1 MHWIRFSFLI
11 LLVAFVQG
19 GSLPDLIALK
29 VGAKPDFLL
38 ILLVFF
44 ALHCYGYEAI
54 ITSFAIGV
62 AADIAAESLG
72 PYFISFGLCGAL
84 LSGMRQF
91 IAIRRTLH
99 VIAAVVATGI
109 VAGMLAYILALFRGQ
124 GWPSH
129 AFSLLFGM
137 AAYSAFLAPYLF
149 SGLLAIIDWL
159 GVKKYHFTR

>member
-1 MHWIRFSFLI
+1 MRWVRFAFLL

-19 GSLPDLIALK
+19 GSLPDVIALRL
-29 VGAKPDFLL
+29 GAKPDFLL

-44 ALHCYGYEAI
+44 ALHCYGSEAI

-62 AADIAAESLG
+62 AADIAAESFG

-99 VIAAVVATGI
+99 VIAAVVATGM
-109 VAGMLAYILALFRGQ
+109 VAGLLAYILALFKGQ
-124 GWPSH
+124 GWPPH

-137 AAYSAFLAPYLF
+137 AVYSGLLAPYLF
-149 SGLLAIIDWL
+149 SGLLAMIDWL

>member
-1 MHWIRFSFLI
+1 MRWIRFSFLI
-11 LLVAFVQG
+11 LVAAFVQG
-19 GSLPDLIALK
+19 SSLPDLIALK
-29 VGAKPDFLL
+29 LGAKPDFLL

-44 ALHCYGYEAI
+44 ALHCYGYEAV
-54 ITSFAIGV
+54 ITSFAIGF

-84 LSGMRQF
+84 LSGMRQI

-99 VIAAVVATGI
+99 VIAAVAATGMI
-109 VAGMLAYILALFRGQ
+109 AGLLAYILALFKGQ

-137 AAYSAFLAPYLF
+137 AVYSGLLAPYFF

>member
-1 MHWIRFSFLI
+1 MRWVRFAFLL

-19 GSLPDLIALK
+19 GSLPDVIALK
-29 VGAKPDFLL
+29 IGAKPDFLL

-44 ALHCYGYEAI
+44 ALHCCGYEVI
-54 ITSFAIGV
+54 ITSFAIGF
-62 AADIAAESLG
+62 AADIAAQSLG

-99 VIAAVVATGI
+99 VIAVVAATCI
-109 VAGMLAYILALFRGQ
+109 VAGLLAYILAFFKGQ

-137 AAYSAFLAPYLF
+137 AVYSGLLGPYLF
-149 SGLLAIIDWL
+149 SCLLAIIDWL